1 MSRLPRMILA
11 LTLALLWLP
20 ATVHCGLEAAGLL
33 EHVET
38 CCHEE
43 HSRATDSTP
52 AHCGTG
58 NCGVVESGDYQPA
71 HTLLKV
77 SAPVA
82 AFCFSSLL
90 ELAPVL
96 VIAPAI
102 EAPEEVESP
111 PEIRRT
117 WHFVERAALSPR
129 APSFVC

>member
-1 MSRLPRMILA
+1 MSRLSRMILA

-38 CCHEE
+38 CCHDE
-43 HSRATDSTP
+43 HPSETDSAP

-71 HTLLKV
+71 HNLLKV

-82 AFCFSSLL
+82 VLCFSNLI
-90 ELAPVL
+90 ELVPVA
-96 VIAPAI
+96 VIDPVI
-102 EAPEEVESP
+102 EASEEAESP

-117 WHFVERAALSPR
+117 WHFVERAAPSPR
-129 APSFVC
+129 APSSVC